1 MRRFFTLLVLMLAMA
16 SYNTI
21 SAQGWPENYNG
32 VMLQGFYWDSFKDSK
47 WTNLQEQADELA
59 PYFSLVWIPQSA
71 NCGGQSMGYDDLYWF
86 SNYNSSFGTET
97 ELRNLIS
104 TFKAKGIGTIADVVV
119 NHRKNVSNWVD
130 FPRETY
136 KGVTYELKSTDICAN
151 DDNGATKTWATAN
164 GYSLSDKNDSG
175 EGWDGMRD
183 LDHHSQNVQDN
194 VKAYL
199 KMLLDD
205 FGYAGFRYDMVKGY
219 SASFT
224 GMYNNYS
231 APTFSVGE
239 YWDGNAGS
247 VKSWINGTKVDGVVQ
262 SAAFDFPFRYTVRDA
277 IAGDWRKL
285 SNTSLISD
293 NNYKRYAITFV
304 ENHDTE
310 KRSNANQ
317 DPIKKDTLAANAFLL
332 AMPGTPCV
340 FYKHWIDCKQ
350 QIKAMID
357 VRKAAGI
364 HAQSNAINTASN
376 QNYYAVMVDSK
387 LMAVVGNGAGTYT
400 PTNGNYVKVLSG
412 YHFAYYLH
420 KSLGTAWVDLASG
433 NYNNAQEATLTAV
446 STDDGAQ
453 LVYTT
458 DGSTPTANSAKMQS
472 GGKLTIPVGTT
483 TLTVGLLVN
492 GTVSGI
498 VTRQYNV
505 VEKTPFDPY
514 TITVYCNGDQV
525 GWTDYVNF
533 WTWGGDGSHSP
544 NKTSWPGD
552 KVTTSTTIDGKKWFY
567 KNFTINNEDDF
578 VCFVFST
585 GSGSPQ
591 TVDVNDVKTDTFFEI
606 SSQQSDGKYLVN
618 KVATDIPEIVN
629 VMPAETC
636 SVVYAIDG
644 RMVARADSETQ
655 LAEVMRNLKK
665 GIYIVNGKKISIK

>member
-1 MRRFFTLLVLMLAMA
+1 
-16 SYNTI
+16 
-21 SAQGWPENYNG
+21 
-32 VMLQGFYWDSFKDSK
+32 
-47 WTNLQEQADELA
+47 
-59 PYFSLVWIPQSA
+59 
-71 NCGGQSMGYDDLYWF
+71 
-86 SNYNSSFGTET
+86 
-97 ELRNLIS
+97 
-104 TFKAKGIGTIADVVV
+104 
-119 NHRKNVSNWVD
+119 
-130 FPRETY
+130 
-136 KGVTYELKSTDICAN
+136 
-151 DDNGATKTWATAN
+151 
-164 GYSLSDKNDSG
+164 
-175 EGWDGMRD
+175 
-183 LDHHSQNVQDN
+183 
-194 VKAYL
+194 
-199 KMLLDD
+199 
-205 FGYAGFRYDMVKGY
+205 
-219 SASFT
+219 
-224 GMYNNYS
+224 
-231 APTFSVGE
+231 
-239 YWDGNAGS
+239 
-247 VKSWINGTKVDGVVQ
+247 
-262 SAAFDFPFRYTVRDA
+262 
-277 IAGDWRKL
+277 
-285 SNTSLISD
+285 
-293 NNYKRYAITFV
+293 
-304 ENHDTE
+304 
-310 KRSNANQ
+310 
-317 DPIKKDTLAANAFLL
+317 
-332 AMPGTPCV
+332 
-340 FYKHWIDCKQ
+340 
-350 QIKAMID
+350 
-357 VRKAAGI
+357 
-364 HAQSNAINTASN
+364 
-376 QNYYAVMVDSK
+376 MVDSK

-544 NKTSWPGD
+544 SKTSWPGD

-567 KNFTINNEDDF
+567 KNFTINNEDDC

-606 SSQQSDGKYLVN
+606 SSQQSEGKYLVN

-636 SVVYAIDG
+636 NVVYAIDG
-644 RMVARADSETQ
+644 RMVARADSEDQ
-655 LAEVMRNLKK
+655 LAQVMRNLKK

>member
-1 MRRFFTLLVLMLAMA
+1 MAFALA
-16 SYNTI
+16 SI
-21 SAQGWPENYNG
+21 SQLRAQGWPANYNG
-32 VMLQGFYWDSFKDSK
+32 VMLQGFYWDSYKDSK
-47 WTNLQEQADELA
+47 WTNLQAQADELA

-97 ELRNLIS
+97 ELRDLIS
-104 TFKAKGIGTIADVVV
+104 TFKSKGIGTIADVVV

-151 DDNGATKTWATAN
+151 DDNGATKTWATSN
-164 GYSLSDKNDSG
+164 GYSLSGNNDSG

-183 LDHHSQNVQDN
+183 LDHYSQNVQDN

-219 SASFT
+219 AGMFT
-224 GMYNNYS
+224 GLYNSYAS
-231 APTFSVGE
+231 PTYSVGE
-239 YWDGNAGS
+239 YWDGNANS
-247 VKSWINGTKVDGVVQ
+247 VKSWINATKVEGAIQ

-285 SNTSLISD
+285 SNSSLVSD

-310 KRSNANQ
+310 KRSNASQ
-317 DPIKKDTLAANAFLL
+317 DPIKKDTLAANAYML

-340 FYKHWIDCKQ
+340 FYKHWMDCKQ
-350 QIKAMID
+350 QIKSMID

-364 HAQSNAINTASN
+364 HAQSNAINAASN
-376 QNYYAVMVDSK
+376 QNYYVVMVDSK

-412 YHFAYYLH
+412 YHYAYYLH
-420 KSLGTAWVDLASG
+420 KSLGTAWIDLASG
-433 NYNNAQEATLTAV
+433 EYDGVQEATLTAV
-446 STDDGAQ
+446 STEEGAQ

-458 DGSTPTANSAKMQS
+458 DGTTPTVTSAKIQS
-472 GGKLTIPVGTT
+472 GGKLTIPAGTT
-483 TLTVGLLVN
+483 TLTVGLLIN

-498 VTRQYNV
+498 VTRQYQV
-505 VEKTPFDPY
+505 TEKEPFSPY
-514 TITVYCNGDQV
+514 QITVYCNGDQV
-525 GWTDYVNF
+525 GWTDYINF
-533 WTWGGDGSHSP
+533 WTWGGDGSHGP
-544 NKTSWPGD
+544 KNTSWPGD
-552 KVTTSTTIDGKKWFY
+552 KVTWNFVIDGKKWFY
-567 KNFTINNEDDF
+567 KSFTINSDGDY
-578 VCFVFST
+578 VSFVFST
-585 GSGSPQ
+585 GTGSPQ
-591 TVDVNDVKTDTFFEI
+591 TVDVDEVTRDVFLEI
-606 SSQQSDGKYLVN
+606 SSEMSGGKYLVN
-618 KVATDIPEIVN
+618 RIAAAIPEIVSDQ
-629 VMPAETC
+629 P
-636 SVVYAIDG
+636 SRQDLSIYAIDG
-644 RMVARADSETQ
+644 RVVARPSADGQLMET
-655 LAEVMRNLKK
+655 LRTLPK